1 MRSTNQYDAS
11 GTPHLHGLIDRCLR
25 HERSA
30 FRQLVEEHQ
39 HYVFALA
46 FRVLRDEEDARDVTQ
61 EPFIRVWKKLY
72 TYDIRTKF
80 TTWLYTIATNLA
92 YDQLKGNRRKRQRLS
107 VVESSELDNIAAPTG
122 VEARIVTR
130 DLAEK
135 ITALAGGLP
144 PKQQKVFILR
154 DLQDLSVDEV
164 ARVLSMS
171 VNSVKTNLCYA
182 RRSIREKMDQM
193 ESVKRRLP

>member
-1 MRSTNQYDAS
+1 MRSSKKYEDSAA
-11 GTPHLHGLIDRCLR
+11 PHLPGLIDRCLR

-39 HYVFALA
+39 HYVFTIA

-61 EPFIRVWKKLY
+61 ETFIRVWKKLD
-72 TYDIRTKF
+72 TYDMQTKF

-92 YDQLKGNRRKRQRLS
+92 YDQLKGSSRKRQRLS
-107 VVESSELDNIAAPTG
+107 VVGSSELESVAAPMEE
-122 VEARIVTR
+122 EARIVNR
-130 DLAEK
+130 DLAVK
-135 ITALAGGLP
+135 IAELAGGLP

-182 RRSIREKMDQM
+182 RRSIREKMHQM
-193 ESVKRRLP
+193 EGTRRRSP